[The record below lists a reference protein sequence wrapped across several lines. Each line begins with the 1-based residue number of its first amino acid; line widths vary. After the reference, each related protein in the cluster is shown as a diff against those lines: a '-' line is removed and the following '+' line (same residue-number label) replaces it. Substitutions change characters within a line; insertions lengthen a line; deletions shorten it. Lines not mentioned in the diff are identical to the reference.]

1 MIELIFEVG
10 INLLETFII
19 FEFLTRYLGSKYS
32 DKRKLVGF
40 LLGWFTGFVELC
52 IMNFFVELESF
63 GAYIPIIIN
72 FVYSL
77 LFLNG
82 SILLKLLMS
91 AMIHIIVLIIAYT
104 VNLGICNV
112 IGYNSSDMIMVF
124 NSIRVIGVVITK
136 IILFYVTR
144 IILKYRYKNPIDSR
158 LMFMLII
165 IPMTSIIS
173 LAALMKAAINHSEIQ
188 AYIFVGMICIIIANV
203 MTYYFFTIIN
213 KEYETKLKIQLLEQQ
228 NENAKKNIE
237 NADAFIKQMKAVRHD
252 IKNQL
257 IAIGGYLDKEKFDDA
272 KKYINGLTE
281 NYLPNIQEYINT
293 GNDAFDAI
301 VNSKIALCNQKN
313 IFMLVSVM
321 EKSLTDMNAVDIGVL
336 FGNLL
341 DNAIEAAD
349 KTKSRRI
356 TIEVQIEGEYL
367 SIIVKNSIEK
377 SVLENNSNLETSKK
391 NKTSHGIGIRSVK
404 SIVKKYDGM
413 LQFYEEQNEFCCHIL
428 LDLNMM
434 E

>member
-19 FEFLTRYLGSKYS
+19 FEFLTRYLGAKYS

-63 GAYIPIIIN
+63 GAYIPILIN

-82 SILLKLLMS
+82 SVLLKLLMS

-124 NSIRVIGVVITK
+124 NSIRVIGVIITK

-165 IPMTSIIS
+165 IPITSIIS
-173 LAALMKAAINHSEIQ
+173 LAALMKAAVNHSEIQ
-188 AYIFVGMICIIIANV
+188 AYIFVGMICIILANA
-203 MTYYFFTIIN
+203 MTYYFFTVIN
-213 KEYETKLKIQLLEQQ
+213 KEYQTKLKIQLLEQQ
-228 NENAKKNIE
+228 DENAKKNIE

-257 IAIGGYLDKEKFDDA
+257 IAISGYIDKGKINEA
-272 KKYINGLTE
+272 KKCIDSLTG
-281 NYLPNIQEYINT
+281 NYLPNIQDYINT
-293 GNDAFDAI
+293 GNEAFDAI

-356 TIEVQIEGEYL
+356 SVEVQIDGEYL

>member
-1 MIELIFEVG
+1 MFELVFEVG
-10 INLLETFII
+10 INLLEMYIVI
-19 FEFLTRYLGSKYS
+19 EFLTKYLGCKYS
-32 DKRKLVGF
+32 STKRNIGF
-40 LLGWFTGFVELC
+40 IIAWFVSFTELC
-52 IMNFFVELESF
+52 IINYITEFESV
-63 GAYIPIIIN
+63 GTYIPIIIY
-72 FVYSL
+72 FLYAL
-77 LFLNG
+77 LCLKG
-82 SILLKLLMS
+82 SILLKLWMS
-91 AMIHIIVLIIAYT
+91 ILIQIILSCIAIST
-104 VNLGICNV
+104 NLLICNV
-112 IGYNSSDMIMVF
+112 IGYSPSDMISVF
-124 NSIRVIGVVITK
+124 NSTRVIGVIITK

-144 IILKYRYKNPIDSR
+144 IILKNKRHNPLESHTWV
-158 LMFMLII
+158 MLVI
-165 IPMTSIIS
+165 IPIISIIS
-173 LAALMKAAINHSEIQ
+173 MTLLMKAALNHEEIKV
-188 AYIFVGMICIIIANV
+188 YILIGNMCIVLANV
-203 MTYYFFTIIN
+203 VTYYFFTVIN

-252 IKNQL
+252 IKNLL
-257 IAIGGYLDKEKFDDA
+257 IAISGYLDKERIDDA
-272 KKYINGLTE
+272 KEYINSLTE

-293 GNDAFDAI
+293 GNGAFDAI

-321 EKSLTDMNAVDIGVL
+321 EKSLMDMNAVDIGVL

-356 TIEVQIEGEYL
+356 TVEVQIDGEYL

-413 LQFYEEQNEFCCHIL
+413 VQFYEEQNEFCCHIL
-428 LDLNMM
+428 LDLGKM

>member
-1 MIELIFEVG
+1 MFELVFEVG
-10 INLLETFII
+10 INLLEMYIVI
-19 FEFLTRYLGSKYS
+19 EFLTKYLGCKYS
-32 DKRKLVGF
+32 STKRNIGF
-40 LLGWFTGFVELC
+40 IIAWFVSFTELC
-52 IMNFFVELESF
+52 IINYITEFESV
-63 GAYIPIIIN
+63 GTYIPIIIY
-72 FVYSL
+72 FLYAL
-77 LFLNG
+77 LCLKG
-82 SILLKLLMS
+82 SILLKLWMS
-91 AMIHIIVLIIAYT
+91 ILIQIILSCIAIST
-104 VNLGICNV
+104 NLLICNV
-112 IGYNSSDMIMVF
+112 IGYSPSDMISVF
-124 NSIRVIGVVITK
+124 NSTRVIGVIITK

-144 IILKYRYKNPIDSR
+144 IILKNKRHNPLESHTWV
-158 LMFMLII
+158 MLVI
-165 IPMTSIIS
+165 IPIISIIS
-173 LAALMKAAINHSEIQ
+173 MTLLMKAALNHEEIKV
-188 AYIFVGMICIIIANV
+188 YILIGNMCIVLANV
-203 MTYYFFTIIN
+203 VTYYFFTVIN

-252 IKNQL
+252 IKNLL
-257 IAIGGYLDKEKFDDA
+257 IAISGYLDKERIDDA
-272 KKYINGLTE
+272 KEYINSLTE
-281 NYLPNIQEYINT
+281 NYLPTIQEYINT
-293 GNDAFDAI
+293 GNGAFDAI

-321 EKSLTDMNAVDIGVL
+321 EKSLMDMNAVDIGVL

-356 TIEVQIEGEYL
+356 TVEVQIDGEYL

-413 LQFYEEQNEFCCHIL
+413 VQFYEEQNEFCCHIL
-428 LDLNMM
+428 LDLGKM

>member
-1 MIELIFEVG
+1 MAEIVFEVG

-19 FEFLTRYLGSKYS
+19 IEFLTKYLGCKYF
-32 DKRKLVGF
+32 DKRKVIGF
-40 LLGWFTGFVELC
+40 LLVWFTDFAQLC
-52 IMNFFVELESF
+52 TMNYFVELESF

-72 FVYSL
+72 FIYSL
-77 LFLNG
+77 IFLGG

-104 VNLGICNV
+104 VNLGMCYV
-112 IGYNSSDMIMVF
+112 IGYNSNDMIMVF

-158 LMFMLII
+158 LMLMLII

-173 LAALMKAAINHSEIQ
+173 LAALMKAAVNHSEIQ
-188 AYIFVGMICIIIANV
+188 DYILVGMICIVFANV
-203 MTYYFFTIIN
+203 MTYYFFTVIN

-228 NENAKKNIE
+228 NDNAKKNIE
-237 NADAFIKQMKAVRHD
+237 NADAFIKQMKTVRHD

-257 IAIGGYLDKEKFDDA
+257 IAIYGHIDKGNFDEA
-272 KKYINGLTE
+272 KNYINSITN
-281 NYLPNIQEYINT
+281 NYLPNIQEYIST
-293 GNDAFDAI
+293 GNEAFDAI
-301 VNSKIALCNQKN
+301 TNSKIAICNQKN
-313 IFMLVSVM
+313 IFMLVSIM

-349 KTKSRRI
+349 KTESRRI
-356 TIEVQIEGEYL
+356 SVEVQKEGEYL

-377 SVLENNSNLETSKK
+377 SVLENNNNLETSKK
-391 NKTSHGIGIRSVK
+391 NKTMHGIGIKSVK
-404 SIVKKYDGM
+404 AIVKKYDGM

-428 LDLNMM
+428 LDLTKM
-434 E
+434 